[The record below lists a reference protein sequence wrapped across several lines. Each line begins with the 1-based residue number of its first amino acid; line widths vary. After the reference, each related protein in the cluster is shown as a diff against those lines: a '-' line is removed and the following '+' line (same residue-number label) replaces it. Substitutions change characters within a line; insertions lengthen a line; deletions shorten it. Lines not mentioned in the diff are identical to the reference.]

1 MNRTQSTIDEVGMVL
16 ARVTAAAAAGAMP
29 HVGTGEKE
37 TADQAAVDAMRS
49 LLMASKVDATIII
62 GEGEKDEAPML
73 GAGERLGAGGP
84 ALDIAV
90 DPVEGTS
97 LLANDRDGAMAIIGA
112 APSGAMFDPGP
123 AFYMDKLIVGANSA
137 GHVDLDAPME
147 DTIKTIARQEGLTP
161 DEVCVAMLY
170 RPRNADR
177 LAGVRKAGAKCILLD
192 HGDVGPSLL
201 AALSESSVHAVA
213 GIGGTPEGI
222 AIACALRGLGA
233 EIQGRLAPQLSDEA
247 HAVFEHFDDPG
258 ALLTSEDL
266 IAPGPAWFAAAG
278 ITGGGPF
285 ARVARDGDGWTTRVL
300 VVSYAELS
308 GFEWLDVAVDAA
320 GVATVL

>member
-1 MNRTQSTIDEVGMVL
+1 MNSPESTTDPIAAVL
-16 ARVTAAAAAGAMP
+16 AKVTAAAAAGAIP

-37 TADQAAVDAMRS
+37 VADQAAVDAMRR
-49 LLMASKVDATIII
+49 LLMASPIDATIII

-73 GAGERLGAGGP
+73 GAGERLGAGGL

-97 LLANDRDGAMAIIGA
+97 LLAEDRNGAMAIIGA
-112 APSGAMFDPGP
+112 APRGAMFDPGP
-123 AFYMDKLIVGANSA
+123 AFYMDKLIVGANCA

-147 DTIKTIARQEGLTP
+147 DTIRTIARCEGIKP

-177 LAGVRKAGAKCILLD
+177 LAGVRRAGARCLLLD
-192 HGDVGPSLL
+192 HGDVGPSLF
-201 AALSESSVHAVA
+201 AALGDSSIHAVA

-222 AIACALRGLGA
+222 AIACALRGMGA
-233 EIQGRLAPQLSDEA
+233 EIQGRLAPQLPDEA
-247 HAVFEHFDDPG
+247 QAVSEYFDDPG

-266 IAPGPAWFAAAG
+266 VAAGPAWFAAAG

-285 ARVARDGDGWTTRVL
+285 ERVEAVGDGWKTHNL
-300 VVSYAELS
+300 VVFHDESS
-308 GFEWLDVAVDAA
+308 GSEWLDIIVHSA
-320 GVATVL
+320 GMPTVV

>member
-1 MNRTQSTIDEVGMVL
+1 MTTESTTDEVGMVL
-16 ARVTAAAAAGAMP
+16 ALVTAAAAAGAMP

-37 TADQAAVDAMRS
+37 TADQAAVDAMRT
-49 LLMASKVDATIII
+49 LLMTSAVDATIVI

-84 ALDIAV
+84 ELDIAV

-97 LLANDRDGAMAIIGA
+97 LLAEDRDGALAIIGA
-112 APSGAMFDPGP
+112 APGDMMFDPGP
-123 AFYMDKLIVGANSA
+123 AFYMDKLIVNSNCA

-147 DTIKTIARQEGLTP
+147 DTIRTIARCEGITP

-177 LAGVRKAGAKCILLD
+177 LAGVRRAGAKCILLD

-201 AALSESSVHAVA
+201 AGLGESSVHAVA

-222 AIACALRGLGA
+222 AIACALRGMGA
-233 EIQGRLAPQLSDEA
+233 EIQGRLAPQLPEEA

-258 ALLTSEDL
+258 ALLSGDDL
-266 IAPGPAWFAAAG
+266 IGSGPAWFAAAG

-285 ARVARDGDGWTTRVL
+285 TRVESVGDAWRVRVL
-300 VVSYAELS
+300 VVSHAENS
-308 GFEWLDVAVDAA
+308 GCEWLEIEVDAA
-320 GVATVL
+320 GAPALV

>member
-1 MNRTQSTIDEVGMVL
+1 MNTQQPTTDEVAMVL
-16 ARVTAAAAAGAMP
+16 AKVTATAAAAAFP

-49 LLMASKVDATIII
+49 LLMTSQVDATIVI

-73 GAGERLGAGGP
+73 GAGERLGAGGYE
-84 ALDIAV
+84 LDIAV

-97 LLANDRDGAMAIIGA
+97 LLAADRDGAMAIIGA
-112 APSGAMFDPGP
+112 APRGAMFDPGP

-147 DTIKTIARQEGLTP
+147 DTIKTIARHERITP

-201 AALSESSVHAVA
+201 AALTESSIHAVA

-222 AIACALRGLGA
+222 AVACALRGLGA
-233 EIQGRLAPQLSDEA
+233 EIQGRLAPQLPEEA
-247 HAVFEHFDDPG
+247 HAVLEHFDDPA

-266 IAPGPAWFAAAG
+266 VSPGPAWFAAAG

-285 ARVARDGDGWTTRVL
+285 TRVESDGKGWRTRVL
-300 VVSYAELS
+300 VVTHAESS
-308 GFEWLDVAVDAA
+308 GRQWLDITVDEA
-320 GVATVL
+320 GIPTVV